1 MKGFFQNLGN
11 KMRLWMQ
18 GRYGQD
24 ELNQVLLWS
33 ALGLTLLGS
42 ILKVELFSV
51 LAMPL
56 LIWSLI
62 RCYSRNIH
70 RRREERA
77 AWLRFWRKIRD
88 FFALQK
94 RRWTDRKTYKY
105 FRCKNCGAV
114 MRVPKGKGKLRITCR
129 QCRREMTKR
138 S

>member
-11 KMRLWMQ
+11 RMRLWMQ

-33 ALGLTLLGS
+33 ALGLALLGS
-42 ILKVELFSV
+42 ILKAELFSV
-51 LAMPL
+51 LAMPP

-77 AWLRFWRKIRD
+77 AWLRFWGKIRD

-129 QCRREMTKR
+129 QCRQEMTKR

>member
-114 MRVPKGKGKLRITCR
+114 MRVPKGEGTLRITCR

>member
-11 KMRLWMQ
+11 RMRLWMQ

-42 ILKVELFSV
+42 ILEAELFSV